1 MSSSDSL
8 LLTYESIVESFVS
21 TLLPPKKS
29 FKCHYN
35 EYHKSFTTQSR
46 LDAHKGRRHAVQDI
60 TPRDPIVSS
69 TDARDQSTT
78 AADNGQQQSMA
89 TTSVPVV
96 VNLPVPR
103 MATTTSPGSQSLDN
117 ISDED
122 LDTYMDIA
130 DTIPTVNT
138 GQTLPP
144 ILNTSLIDNK
154 PCLNFTANT
163 GHTSA
168 DNPLPTTGQ
177 TVIDLP
183 PTHVC
188 RIDGCGLEF
197 TIEYTLIAHQRAVH
211 KTTAEDI
218 HFEYDMS
225 GVGGGIDSAVS
236 LRSGRK
242 PRKRK
247 PKTFY
252 KCSEC
257 LQRFATKPD
266 LKNHWRNKTV
276 HSAGG
281 SATATV
287 DHRLAERFKRH
298 GCPHDGCDQSF
309 ATKMALKVHR
319 RYGHWASDKQ
329 YGCDGCTK
337 SYNTKHRL
345 DEHRL
350 TVHSF
355 MATTAAN
362 DRPVETTTVLPV
374 QSITATTHL
383 NNSKSDSDLKVMDVL
398 PAPKPTAHT
407 VPMHQIAGHKSNPI
421 FNDLS
426 DISSDENSCHEMDD
440 NLPKVAAKSPSG
452 ASVRPNV

>member
-1 MSSSDSL
+1 MFGL
-8 LLTYESIVESFVS
+8 PTTYESIVESFVRQFR
-21 TLLPPKKS
+21 PNKS
-29 FKCHYN
+29 WKCDYSECN
-35 EYHKSFTTQSR
+35 KTFATQSR
-46 LDAHKGRRHAVQDI
+46 LDAHKRRRHAVQDI
-60 TPRDPIVSS
+60 TPREPIVSS

-78 AADNGQQQSMA
+78 AADDGQKQAMT
-89 TTSVPVV
+89 TTSVSPLV
-96 VNLPVPR
+96 
-103 MATTTSPGSQSLDN
+103 TTSSPGSQSLDN

-122 LDTYMDIA
+122 LDTYMEIA
-130 DTIPTVNT
+130 DTIPTVNI

-144 ILNTSLIDNK
+144 IISTSLADNK
-154 PCLNFTANT
+154 PCLNFKANT

-177 TVIDLP
+177 TVFDLP

-197 TIEYTLIAHQRAVH
+197 AIEYTLIAHQRAVH
-211 KTTAEDI
+211 KTTAPGV
-218 HFEYDMS
+218 HFGYDTS
-225 GVGGGIDSAVS
+225 DVGGGIDSVVS

-257 LQRFATKPD
+257 LQKFATKPD

-287 DHRLAERFKRH
+287 DHRSAERFKRH

-319 RYGHWASDKQ
+319 RYGRWATDKQ

-355 MATTAAN
+355 MATTVAD
-362 DRPVETTTVLPV
+362 DRPVEPTTVLPV
-374 QSITATTHL
+374 QSTIDP
-383 NNSKSDSDLKVMDVL
+383 NNSDSNSGLKVMDVL
-398 PAPKPTAHT
+398 PAPKFTAHT
-407 VPMHQIAGHKSNPI
+407 VPVRPIAGHKSKP
-421 FNDLS
+421 LS

-440 NLPKVAAKSPSG
+440 NLPKVDPNSCPSG